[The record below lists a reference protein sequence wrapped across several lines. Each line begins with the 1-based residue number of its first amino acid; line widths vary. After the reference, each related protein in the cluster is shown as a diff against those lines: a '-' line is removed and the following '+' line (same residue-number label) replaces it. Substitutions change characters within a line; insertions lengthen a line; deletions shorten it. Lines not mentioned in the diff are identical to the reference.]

1 MITVISNYHII
12 CFWRIKIFPVYDSL
26 FACYFIL
33 DELGDNMNP
42 PYSKGNEEY
51 TQWLEITLLKAVA
64 KVSDSVLSRSLYT
77 IRKYLK
83 VVA

>member
-1 MITVISNYHII
+1 MTLYLHI
-12 CFWRIKIFPVYDSL
+12 FL
-26 FACYFIL
+26 IL
-33 DELGDNMNP
+33 DELGETMNP

-83 VVA
+83 VDA

>member
-1 MITVISNYHII
+1 
-12 CFWRIKIFPVYDSL
+12 
-26 FACYFIL
+26 
-33 DELGDNMNP
+33 MNP

-64 KVSDSVLSRSLYT
+64 NVSDSVLSRSLYT

>member
-1 MITVISNYHII
+1 MTLYLN
-12 CFWRIKIFPVYDSL
+12 IFL
-26 FACYFIL
+26 IL
-33 DELGDNMNP
+33 DELGENMNP